1 MFIAS
6 LVSELHAAFGLVQW
20 APASSGTQAA
30 GPPDSAQAGQAIR
43 PEDAWEREGLN
54 HSRLSG
60 RLSFES
66 LVGVREAGWAHHA
79 WLGLRAA
86 VQVRQT
92 CACDEHP

>member
-6 LVSELHAAFGLVQW
+6 LVSELHAAFGLVHR
-20 APASSGTQAA
+20 APASSATQAA

-54 HSRLSG
+54 HSSLSG
-60 RLSFES
+60 GLSFKS

-79 WLGLRAA
+79 GLRAA